1 MPKGILF
8 CVLLVAVLSSCGRG
22 TPTPAAAPPAG
33 PAPAVLEKGE
43 HVYKLTCALCH
54 AAGVGGAPKIGD
66 AADWGPRIGQGKD
79 TLYTHALNGF
89 TGSKGAM
96 PAKGA
101 NPALADEDVKAAVDY
116 MTAQVK

>member
-1 MPKGILF
+1 MPKRLLPS
-8 CVLLVAVLSSCGRG
+8 VLLLAVLSACGKG
-22 TPTPAAAPPAG
+22 TPPPAAAPAA
-33 PAPAVLEKGE
+33 APDTAVLVKGE

-66 AADWGPRIGQGKD
+66 AADWGPRIAQGKD

-89 TGSKGAM
+89 TGTKGAM
-96 PAKGA
+96 PARGA